1 MNPRTTAVLLLVALG
16 LGAFVYF
23 YELKGEGA
31 RLDAEERGKR
41 VFAGLEPDQI
51 DWITLRT
58 TDGVDA
64 RFERHDGAWQLTSP
78 IVFPADPAVDRMADT
93 LATATHEAVFE
104 NPQPDAEYGLDD
116 ASARIV
122 HFGAGDAEHELRL
135 GKPTP
140 VGSNV
145 YVRTGESPAVQ
156 TIADYRAKAFERSLT
171 DLRRKQILDFDP
183 STVREL
189 EVSWPGGR
197 VVLEREE
204 KAPPAAPEGEAAA
217 GPEAPAAWRMT
228 APVEAPGDADAVD
241 DLLSALSYLRADGF
255 ADEPTEAQRRLLD
268 PPDFAVVLRT
278 GEARDPI
285 PFAVGRP
292 DADEHRWVR
301 VGGSPVLFQIAA
313 DRIDDFERKTVAYRN
328 RTLARFA
335 LGDAQ
340 QIDFFFQAKGD
351 PLALHARRGPDGWTS
366 SPEQFG
372 PGVLTRV
379 ASELSRLEATDVMA
393 ESMGEKELE
402 ALGLSPPATT
412 ITVLGAEPESA
423 PEGDEL
429 PPPAPRLAE
438 VYFGHP
444 TPDGVPARALGDPA
458 VYRLALDAAEHVPV
472 SLDAFRTRFRA
483 QPEAKPGA
491 PAAGAAPAEELV
503 DPAEESP

>member
-1 MNPRTTAVLLLVALG
+1 
-16 LGAFVYF
+16 
-23 YELKGEGA
+23 
-31 RLDAEERGKR
+31 
-41 VFAGLEPDQI
+41 
-51 DWITLRT
+51 
-58 TDGVDA
+58 
-64 RFERHDGAWQLTSP
+64 
-78 IVFPADPAVDRMADT
+78 
-93 LATATHEAVFE
+93 
-104 NPQPDAEYGLDD
+104 
-116 ASARIV
+116 
-122 HFGAGDAEHELRL
+122 
-135 GKPTP
+135 
-140 VGSNV
+140 
-145 YVRTGESPAVQ
+145 
-156 TIADYRAKAFERSLT
+156 
-171 DLRRKQILDFDP
+171 
-183 STVREL
+183 
-189 EVSWPGGR
+189 
-197 VVLEREE
+197 VLEREE
-204 KAPPAAPEGEAAA
+204 KAPPAAPEGEAAG

-444 TPDGVPARALGDPA
+444 TPAGVPARALGDPA